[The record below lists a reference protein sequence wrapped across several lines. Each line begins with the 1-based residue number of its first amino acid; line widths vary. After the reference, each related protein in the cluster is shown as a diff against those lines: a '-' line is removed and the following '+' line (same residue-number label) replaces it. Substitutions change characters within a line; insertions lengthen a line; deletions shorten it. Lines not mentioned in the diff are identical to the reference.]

1 MALKMS
7 VETRQGVVLPEAYVK
22 VTAIAYDARAA
33 RCTANVTTYASEAA
47 RKADKPAVEAFSV
60 AFTYDLDSADNLIK
74 QAYAAVKLRPE
85 FAGAVD
91 C

>member
-1 MALKMS
+1 MALKMLF
-7 VETRQGVVLPEAYVK
+7 ETPQGVTLPEAYLK
-22 VTAIAYDARAA
+22 VTAAVYSARGG

>member
-1 MALKMS
+1 MALKMN

-33 RCTANVTTYASEAA
+33 RCTANVTTYADAAA
-47 RKADKPAVEAFSV
+47 RQANKEAITASSV
-60 AFTYDLDSADNLIK
+60 AFTYDLAGDNLVK
-74 QAYAAVKLRPE
+74 QAYAAVKARPE
-85 FAGAVD
+85 FTGAVD